1 MPQPSDYVV
10 PDQTGRVAVITGANS
25 GIGFH
30 ATRRLAQA
38 GAHVV
43 LACRNPARAADAVA
57 RLAKDA
63 PDAEVEVVEL
73 DLSSL
78 DSVRAAAQAV
88 RDRHLKIDLLVNNAG
103 VMAIP
108 RSETADGFEMQ
119 FGTNHLG
126 HFALTGLLLDLVRA
140 APGSRIVTVS
150 SGAHKSGKIAFDD
163 LQGEKGYRKWGAY
176 GQSKLANLLFAYE
189 LQRRLTAAGAET
201 ISVAAHPG
209 WAATNLQTSGRG
221 ITGGPGLLV
230 NNLANKLIAQSD
242 EMGALPTLYAATSPD
257 VEPGGYYGPGGFQEL
272 KGLPKAVPSNSRSR
286 DEADA
291 ARLWTRSEELTGVVF
306 DLPVT
311 AGQSS
316 S

>member
-1 MPQPSDYVV
+1 MPKPSDHVV
-10 PDQTGRVAVITGANS
+10 PDQTGRVAVVTGANS

-30 ATRRLAQA
+30 AAARLAEA
-38 GAHVV
+38 GAHVI
-43 LACRNPARAADAVA
+43 LACRNPDKAADAVA
-57 RLAKDA
+57 RVKKRA
-63 PDAEVEVVEL
+63 PDAEVEVVAL

-78 DSVRAAAQAV
+78 ASVRDAAQAI

-108 RSETADGFEMQ
+108 RSETEDGFETQ
-119 FGTNHLG
+119 IGTNHLG

-140 APGSRIVTVS
+140 APASRVVTVS
-150 SGAHKSGKIAFDD
+150 SSAHKTGKIDFDD
-163 LQGEKGYRKWGAY
+163 LHGTKGYRKWGAY

-221 ITGGPGLLV
+221 ITGGPMLLMS
-230 NNLANKLIAQSD
+230 NLANKVIAQSD
-242 EMGALPTLYAATSPD
+242 EMGALPTLYAATSAD

-272 KGLPKAVPSNSRSR
+272 KGLPKAVTSTSRSR

-291 ARLWTRSEELTGVVF
+291 ARLWSLSEELTGVVY
-306 DLPVT
+306 DLPAT